1 MMDTFYNPV
10 RTFCGRGSLTKLPQL
25 VSALGAKRIL
35 VIEWSDEVQKLE
47 TFKALA
53 QSSDLAVSF
62 KTFTA
67 SNPTVEQLLLV
78 LNSTS
83 EFKPDLIVG
92 VGGGSVMDVAKS
104 LCALYGSAYEKADA
118 LSSVISRKCFASR
131 KIPWIGV
138 PTTAGTGSEVTCW
151 ATVWDPKH
159 DRKLSVEDH
168 SNYAYAALV
177 DADLSCTLPLS
188 LAVSSALDALCHA
201 VEAYWSRSRNLVS
214 RALALEAVRIV
225 ISNLDSL
232 IDGDMKAHDAMA
244 RASMLAG
251 LSFSNTNTTACHSV
265 SYPLTMR
272 YHIPHGVAVSL
283 LLAPVLELN
292 SAGFEGMDLLIRA
305 LDCSTA
311 MELGQKIKSVMKR
324 SGIKSS
330 LREWGAS
337 MRDFEELAPLCITKG
352 RANNNPAPLTHE
364 NIIGILQKSF

>member
-1 MMDTFYNPV
+1 MMDAFYNPV
-10 RTFCGRGSLTKLPQL
+10 RTFCGRGSLTKLPEL

-35 VIEWSDEVQKLE
+35 VIEWSDKVQSLE
-47 TFKALA
+47 TFSKIAGNT
-53 QSSDLAVSF
+53 DLVTRF
-62 KTFTA
+62 ETFTA
-67 SNPTVEQLLLV
+67 SNPTVEQLFEV
-78 LNSTS
+78 LSSTS
-83 EFKPDLIVG
+83 EFRPDLIVG

-104 LCALYGSAYEKADA
+104 LCALYGSACENADA
-118 LSSVISRKCFASR
+118 LSSAIAGKSFTKR

-151 ATVWDPKH
+151 ATVWDPEH

-177 DADLSCTLPLS
+177 DADLSCTLPLG

-201 VEAYWSRSRNLVS
+201 VEAYWSKSRNLVS

-225 ISNLDSL
+225 TSNMDSL
-232 IDGDMKAHDAMA
+232 IEGDMKAHDAMA

-251 LSFSNTNTTACHSV
+251 LSFSNTHTTACHSV

-272 YHIPHGVAVSL
+272 YRIPHGVAVAM

-292 SAGFEGMDLLIRA
+292 MASFDGMDPLMRA
-305 LDCSTA
+305 LNCSTA
-311 MELGQKIKSVMKR
+311 MELGRKIKDVMKR

-337 MRDFEELAPLCITKG
+337 MRDFDDIAPLCLTKG
-352 RANNNPAPLTHE
+352 RADNNPAPLTHE
-364 NIIGILQKSF
+364 NIIGILQKAF